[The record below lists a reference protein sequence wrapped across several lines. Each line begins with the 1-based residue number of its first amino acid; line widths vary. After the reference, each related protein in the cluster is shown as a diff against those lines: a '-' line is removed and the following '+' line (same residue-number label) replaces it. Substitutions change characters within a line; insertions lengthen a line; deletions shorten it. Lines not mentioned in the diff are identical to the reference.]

1 MSFRVAIGT
10 AFGDYL
16 IRRTCPDPMTSAT
29 PAHSAYVNGAAGPLI
44 DMRCKYSVLLSSG
57 GRAWRIKYL
66 HCQADTIVAFPI
78 DYRTSTNAVAV
89 VEATLKDYPSHYTQC
104 PYFVSSVNGVAM

>member
-1 MSFRVAIGT
+1 M
-10 AFGDYL
+10 
-16 IRRTCPDPMTSAT
+16 AT
-29 PAHSAYVNGAAGPLI
+29 PSPPHSAYVNGAAGPLI

-104 PYFVSSVNGVAM
+104 PYFVSSVSGVTM